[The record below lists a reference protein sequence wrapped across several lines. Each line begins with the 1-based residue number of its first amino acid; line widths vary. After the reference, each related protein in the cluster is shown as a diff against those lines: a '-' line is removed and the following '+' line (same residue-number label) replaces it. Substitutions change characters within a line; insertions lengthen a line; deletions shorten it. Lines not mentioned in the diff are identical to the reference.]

1 MSQPAHRLEPLP
13 SPPSAPIGPA
23 QFEAIYRAELRT
35 VWRFL
40 HRLGVRGA
48 ALDDLTH
55 DVFLTA
61 WRRIDTY
68 QPERA
73 AAPWLKG
80 IAWRVALDQRRLHS
94 QRHEQLTE
102 AAGADAAHPDRLP
115 DEQLSGRQTQGL
127 LDEALTQ
134 LDVVKRTVLVL
145 HDLEG
150 HTIPE
155 IAELMESP
163 VPTAYSRL
171 RLARA
176 ELRSAVNRLRVTRG
190 LA

>member
-1 MSQPAHRLEPLP
+1 MSQPARQLEPVP
-13 SPPSAPIGPA
+13 APPAVDQAG
-23 QFEAIYRAELRT
+23 FETIYRAELRS

-61 WRRIDTY
+61 WRKLSTY
-68 QPERA
+68 DARKPP
-73 AAPWLKG
+73 APWLKG
-80 IAWRVALDQRRLHS
+80 IAWRVAVDQRRLHS
-94 QRHEQLTE
+94 HHQEQLSDS
-102 AAGADAAHPDRLP
+102 AGVDAIHPDRAP
-115 DEQLSGRQTQGL
+115 DEQLSGRETQGL
-127 LDEALTQ
+127 LDDALAQ
-134 LDVVKRTVLVL
+134 LDVTKRTVLVL

-176 ELRSAVNRLRVTRG
+176 ELRSTVQRLRVTRG
-190 LA
+190 IA